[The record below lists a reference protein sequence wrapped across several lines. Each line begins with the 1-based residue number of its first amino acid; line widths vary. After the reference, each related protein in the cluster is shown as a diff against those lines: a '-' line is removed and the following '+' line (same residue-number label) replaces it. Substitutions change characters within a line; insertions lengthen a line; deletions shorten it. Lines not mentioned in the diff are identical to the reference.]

1 MTTSEFEREFDILY
15 NNIMSNS
22 APSIDAYEK
31 SVFLTKAQEDLVV
44 TTYSNFEQNEAAIE
58 SLTELVRTK
67 KYNRR
72 ADLISPQVNVN
83 RFWISAT
90 QLSNKSTFFLL
101 PSDLMFIT
109 YESIENNTINDCG
122 DKETILVKP
131 ITQDEY
137 YRCSKNPF
145 RRPRKREALRLNVD
159 YNIRGSNQKAVEII
173 STLDDYTYILRYIK
187 RPNPIV
193 LYNEPGLTIE
203 GIDTITECELNPILH
218 KQILERAVQLAAAVY
233 KQ

>member
-109 YESIENNTINDCG
+109 YESIENNTINDCE

-173 STLDDYTYILRYIK
+173 STLNDYTYILRYIK